1 MKQVNRPIWKAGL
14 IAFFLIAFGVM
25 VTDIAF
31 AQMGVT
37 DPRVAKSSAKLYIKQ
52 RLYDKAIEM
61 LQVAVEKKPED
72 TEAQWLLGWLYS
84 EKGLT
89 KEMNVHFD
97 YLLASKKGTKKYGK
111 DIQQQRN
118 TWWTRYY
125 NNGVKALTAKD
136 FNGALEAFQDAK
148 SVIPNRADTFKGMG
162 IAYLALGNTEEGIQS
177 YQKAISMDST
187 DTGAYMNLGIA
198 YMNSGKPEEAIVY
211 FEKGHKLNPKDLNL
225 LRNMGVAQQQAG
237 DREGALKSA
246 EKALEVDPENLQVM
260 NMAGTMYLVGDNA
273 ERAAELL
280 GKVVEKQPE
289 NTDAVFN
296 LAAAYKKLKKFE
308 EARALFQKSLDADPK
323 DADAWYQLGLVHKN
337 MADVS
342 HKDAKELD
350 EALSKQPNSGEIKA
364 KLAAARAK
372 VSQQLD
378 PAIEAFQKY
387 TDLKPADAKGWRALM
402 TSSALKSQAVQ
413 GKEAE
418 KWAKKAE
425 EAYNMAEALA
435 NKGSE

>member
-1 MKQVNRPIWKAGL
+1 MKQVNRSVWKAGV
-14 IAFFLIAFGVM
+14 IALFLIAFGAM

-31 AQMGVT
+31 GQMNVT

-52 RLYDKAIEM
+52 RLFDKAIEM
-61 LQVAVEKKPED
+61 LQVTVEKKPED

-97 YLLASKKGTKKYGK
+97 HILASKKGKKKYGK
-111 DIQQQRN
+111 DIHQQRN

-125 NNGVKALTAKD
+125 NNGVKALNTKD
-136 FNGALEAFQDAK
+136 FNGALEAFQDAR
-148 SVIPNRADTFKGMG
+148 SVMPDRADTYKGMG
-162 IAYLALGNTEEGIQS
+162 IAHLQMGNTEEGVNA
-177 YQKAISMDST
+177 YLKAISIDST
-187 DTGAYMNLGIA
+187 DAGVYMNLGIA
-198 YMNSGKPEEAIVY
+198 HMNSSNPDEAIAC
-211 FEKGHKLNPKDLNL
+211 FKKGHKLDPKDLNL
-225 LRNMGVAQQQAG
+225 LRNMGAAQQQAG
-237 DREGALKSA
+237 DREGALQTA
-246 EKALEVDPENLQVM
+246 EKALQVDPENLQVM
-260 NMAGTMYLVGDNA
+260 NMAGTMYLMGDNA

-280 GKVVEKQPE
+280 EKVMEKEPE
-289 NTDAVFN
+289 NTDAAFN
-296 LAAAYKKLKKFE
+296 LAAAYKKLKRFE
-308 EARALFQKSLDADPK
+308 DAQALFQRSIEADPK

-342 HKDAKELD
+342 DKAAKDLD
-350 EALSKQPNSGEIKA
+350 DALNKQPNSGEIKA
-364 KLAAARAK
+364 KLAAAR
-372 VSQQLD
+372 SQLSQRLD

-402 TSSALKSQAVQ
+402 TSYALKSQALQ
-413 GKEAE
+413 GEEAG

-425 EAYNMAEALA
+425 EAYNMSEALT